1 MTDRFNSEL
10 GRKIRA
16 AREIRKVTQEQLGSA
31 VKLSRTSITNIELG
45 RQRLLV
51 DQLAG
56 IASMLETP
64 MEELIPSADFLRPE
78 PVTAEAA
85 VGSEMPTVMRF
96 IQAVRAEPRR

>member
-16 AREIRKVTQEQLGSA
+16 ARESRNMTQEQLGTA
-31 VKLSRTSITNIELG
+31 VQLSRTSITNIERG

-56 IASMLETP
+56 IASTLDRP
-64 MEELIPSADFLRPE
+64 LAELIP
-78 PVTAEAA
+78 TAELLHPETSTDSAL
-85 VGSEMPTVMRF
+85 GSEMPTVAKY
-96 IQAVRAEPRR
+96 IEAVKRAGPL